1 MSLNHS
7 KKISLLPCLWK
18 NCLSQI
24 WSLLLKRLG
33 ITVVQYI
40 LVAYFIHNYLS
51 LIIPY
56 PNSAFLTFPLLT
68 CNQ

>member
-7 KKISLLPCLWK
+7 KTISLPPCLWK

-24 WSLLLKRLG
+24 WSLLSKRLG
-33 ITVVQYI
+33 ITVVRYI

-51 LIIPY
+51 LTIPY

-68 CNQ
+68 GTQ